1 MNKKVAYCLFVVAFM
16 LIWNLL
22 DFLWAMLIA
31 KSGYH
36 FAVATD
42 LAVPLV
48 VSIVIG
54 YLLFMRKKDE

>member
-1 MNKKVAYCLFVVAFM
+1 MNKKAAYGLFVVAFM

-22 DFLWAMLIA
+22 DFLWATLIA

-36 FAVATD
+36 FAAVTD

-48 VSIVIG
+48 VSVVIG
-54 YLLFMRKKDE
+54 YVLFMRKKGE